1 MCSLTKFASSLK
13 KGAPVPVHR
22 ELRNGKHTDEKKVT
36 HQTVEI
42 VAQTIL
48 CIDYTTL
55 GVAERD
61 DAAEPEA

>member
-1 MCSLTKFASSLK
+1 MCNLTKFASSLK
-13 KGAPVPVHR
+13 KGAPVPVQR
-22 ELRNGKHTDEKKVT
+22 ELRTGEHTDEKKVT